1 MDVTTFQCPHCQAM
15 LRMRRQQLA
24 DTRFPCPDCDQPL
37 QVTQTTEGEFSI
49 SAISATP
56 TRKDHSHLL
65 RSARVFG
72 DSLHRYGRF
81 LITSPVLM
89 SWLVA
94 GTGAFLILLLI
105 LFDQSSSPQSS
116 RNETVA
122 KVIEASETTLK
133 KSVNTEPSKL
143 DQREPVP
150 PALATPK
157 QNGPAPQPEI
167 PVRPE
172 PIKPAAPVVQEEF
185 QELIA
190 AKPEDTPPLNAR
202 KPQLAQ
208 PLPALEIDVN
218 VALQIPIVEFR
229 QPTEVPLKQMMSQLE
244 EMLGTEFQFA
254 ENVKNDERLME
265 TPISFSLK
273 KTTLSDLLKRVLSE
287 VALTFSV
294 KSNKIYIQKTEASF
308 KPDQSVRN

>member
-1 MDVTTFQCPHCQAM
+1 
-15 LRMRRQQLA
+15 MRRQQLA

-65 RSARVFG
+65 RRARVLG
-72 DSLHRYGRF
+72 DLLHRYGRF

-105 LFDQSSSPQSS
+105 LFDQSSPSQSS
-116 RNETVA
+116 SNETVT

-133 KSVNTEPSKL
+133 KSVNMEPSKP
-143 DQREPVP
+143 DQPEHVP
-150 PALATPK
+150 PALATLK
-157 QNGPAPQPEI
+157 QNGPPQPET

-172 PIKPAAPVVQEEF
+172 PIKPAPLVVQEEF

-229 QPTEVPLKQMMSQLE
+229 QPTEVPLKQMISQLE

-254 ENVKNDERLME
+254 ENVKNDKRLME